1 MVAGRV
7 SLAVALFGPAAVAAA
22 AGLSAQ
28 AVWETPADVRT
39 WMAAAAAG
47 VCLVLAVGVAAGL
60 ERAVVWSLVAVSG
73 ILAAATGLGHEGF
86 GLAPLDAAALALAW
100 DAGHAAVELREP
112 ALTSRGFAVRRA
124 AWSVALVG
132 GALAVGWLALLP
144 GRTNALSGAAPT
156 LIGVLAT
163 LVALLLAVQL
173 ARRGSRQGVS

>member
-28 AVWETPADVRT
+28 AAWEAPTDFRT
-39 WMAAAAAG
+39 SIGAAAAAA
-47 VCLVLAVGVAAGL
+47 CLVLAVGIAAGL
-60 ERAVVWSLVAVSG
+60 ERLVVWALVAICGV
-73 ILAAATGLGHEGF
+73 LAAATGLGHEGF
-86 GLAPLDAAALALAW
+86 GLAPLDAAALVLAW

-112 ALTSRGFAVRRA
+112 ALTSRRFAVRRA
-124 AWSVALVG
+124 GWSTALVG
-132 GALAVGWLALLP
+132 GALLVGWLALLP

-163 LVALLLAVQL
+163 LAALLLAVQL
-173 ARRGSRQGVS
+173 ARRHGRHRVS